1 MLTAA
6 QKIRFALTRSP
17 SGELHFQHEGEGVTR
32 WITGGSIPDLYVTF
46 RQRDTVIEVLC
57 STCHALLG
65 SFPSDYTGI
74 TAQQLAAMRQSGHQH

>member
-6 QKIRFALTRSP
+6 QKIRLTLTGNP
-17 SGELHFQHEGEGVTR
+17 SGELHFQHEGEEVTR

-46 RQRDTVIEVLC
+46 HQRDTMIDVLC

-65 SFPSDYTGI
+65 SFPADYTGI
-74 TAQQLAAMRQSGHQH
+74 TAQQLAAMRQGGHQH